1 MVKSIYYSYI
11 GIQVWLPTVTSGD
24 SQFPT
29 TPSLGKSNALIS
41 VGISINVY
49 IYMYANTYTHD

>member
-29 TPSLGKSNALIS
+29 TPSLEKSNALIS
-41 VGISINVY
+41 VGISINVCVY
-49 IYMYANTYTHD
+49 VYTYVYTHT